1 MRSAI
6 KSIFLSIVTLL
17 ITCSLIIFPE
27 QTLHAS
33 IRGLHAWWEVVFPSL
48 LPFFITAELLISFG
62 VVQFIGVLFEPIM
75 RPIFNVP
82 GIGSFAW
89 IVGMA
94 SGYPAGA
101 KISTRLREKN
111 EITRIEAERLVS
123 FSNASSPLFIFG
135 AIAVG
140 FFHNAKLG
148 ILIAICHYVSNVFV
162 GLCMR
167 FYKYKQ
173 MERSIELDRKGNIFM
188 RALKKMHYTR
198 IKDPRPFGEILGDS
212 VITSVQTLIMIG
224 GFIILFAV
232 FTTLLQLI
240 HITDIIQFGLTPLLT
255 VLHIPKEVVSPL
267 ITGIFEI
274 TMGAD
279 LISNLANLPIYIQ
292 LALVSFIL
300 GFNGFSVQAQVA
312 SIISKTDIRFYPYF
326 FARVLHAFLASGLTI
341 IVYNVFVKKYH
352 LLPIEPAMAV
362 EDEGNIASRMFEFTT
377 YIGPVITIMTIS
389 FAFYLLMTR
398 DKKWKN

>member
-6 KSIFLSIVTLL
+6 KSIFLSIITLL

-27 QTLHAS
+27 QSLHAS

-75 RPIFNVP
+75 RPLFNVP

-111 EITRIEAERLVS
+111 EITQIEAERLVS

-148 ILIAICHYVSNVFV
+148 IFIAICHYVSNILV

-173 MERSIELDRKGNIFM
+173 GERPTELESKGNIVM
-188 RALKKMHYTR
+188 KALKKMHYTR

-224 GFIILFAV
+224 GFIILFSV

-240 HITDIIQFGLTPLLT
+240 HLTHIIQFGLTPLLSMM
-255 VLHIPKEVVSPL
+255 HIPKEIVPPL

-279 LISNLANLPIYIQ
+279 LISKLTNLPIYIQ
-292 LALVSFIL
+292 LTLVSFIL

-326 FARVLHAFLASGLTI
+326 FARVLHAFIASALTI
-341 IVYNVFVKKYH
+341 IVYNIFVKKYNV
-352 LLPIEPAMAV
+352 LPIEPAMAIGN
-362 EDEGNIASRMFEFTT
+362 DGNIANRIFEFTT
-377 YIGPVITIMTIS
+377 YVGPIITIMTIS
-389 FAFYLLMTR
+389 FAFYLLIAR
-398 DKKWKN
+398 NLKIKG